1 MEPSRAPIF
10 EDRAKIVAADVLVCE
25 MTNRKV
31 ELRILTFQS
40 TLHSLAGF
48 LRLRGIG
55 TRRVVLDLFGVSMGG
70 LAKTLEIFR
79 ETRAKFAHAEMEPQ
93 ADSLPER

>member
-1 MEPSRAPIF
+1 MGPRWVPICQ
-10 EDRAKIVAADVLVCE
+10 DREKIVASD
-25 MTNRKV
+25 
-31 ELRILTFQS
+31 
-40 TLHSLAGF
+40 SLAGF

-55 TRRVVLDLFGVSMGG
+55 TRRVVLDLFGVLMGG

-79 ETRAKFAHAEMEPQ
+79 ETQAKFAHAEMETQ

>member
-1 MEPSRAPIF
+1 MAS
-10 EDRAKIVAADVLVCE
+10 DVIVCE
-25 MTNRKV
+25 MANRKM
-31 ELRILTFQS
+31 ELRILTFQNA
-40 TLHSLAGF
+40 LHSLARF

-55 TRRVVLDLFGVSMGG
+55 TRRVVLDLSGVPMGG

-79 ETRAKFAHAEMEPQ
+79 ETRAKFAHAKMEPQ

>member
-1 MEPSRAPIF
+1 MVVS
-10 EDRAKIVAADVLVCE
+10 DVLVCE
-25 MTNRKV
+25 MANRKV
-31 ELRILTFQS
+31 ALRIPTFQS

-93 ADSLPER
+93 ADSLHER